1 LYNRGCEEMDGRF
14 NVNIAGYALTIT
26 TERSAE
32 HMERLSELL
41 NERVRE
47 VQKTG
52 GTANYLHVILVAA
65 MKLGDEI
72 LELREQLEKEKGR
85 FEEKSQDLL
94 TVLDKALK

>member
-1 LYNRGCEEMDGRF
+1 MDGRF

-72 LELREQLEKEKGR
+72 LELRERLEKEKGR

>member
-1 LYNRGCEEMDGRF
+1 MDSRF

-41 NERVRE
+41 NEKVRE
-47 VQKTG
+47 VQKAG

-94 TVLDKALK
+94 TVLDEALK

>member
-1 LYNRGCEEMDGRF
+1 MDGRF

-41 NERVRE
+41 NEKVRE
-47 VQKTG
+47 VQKSG

>member
-1 LYNRGCEEMDGRF
+1 MDGRF

-94 TVLDKALK
+94 TVLDEALK